1 MKSFNSILKDHGWGY
16 LCLQEYQGG
25 ARNSAVTPSDPEKR
39 SHGLEG
45 KLAIC
50 QCWIGCLALGE
61 TEMESLGGG
70 LGTRDRVLV

>member
-1 MKSFNSILKDHGWGY
+1 MKSFNSILKTMA
-16 LCLQEYQGG
+16 GG
-25 ARNSAVTPSDPEKR
+25 TSASKDTREVPETQVTPSDPEKR